1 MTWFDSDLSKFCP
14 GIMFLTL
21 PNRKKGAK
29 TSSVVDVP
37 HAHMKENFGS
47 WSNLEDKVNFKRS
60 S

>member
-1 MTWFDSDLSKFCP
+1 
-14 GIMFLTL
+14 MFLTL